1 MLGDLPAAAALKALL
16 NALETAGLGCTI
28 VLERK
33 GTGDLQRVYANE
45 ALASLFGRSVQS
57 MMTEVPP
64 LVPLPPVER
73 ERLVAMRQALAAD
86 ASGAVAFETGIL
98 HASGRTVPVDV
109 GLAFVPLENARAA
122 IAFVQDA
129 SARKAMEAQLRESKK
144 RFRSVAEASPDAITV
159 VVNDRFTYANPVAL
173 GHLGLTSFDQM
184 KDIVP
189 SSLIPPDQVE
199 GTAAYMAS
207 VLRGDPVAPIEFR
220 APGPDGKEMVF
231 ESSMCVTSMGGAPA
245 VVSYTRNITERVQL
259 QAELI
264 KQDRLASIGLLA
276 AGVAHEISNP
286 LTSLAMQARRL
297 RDDAEQLQLAPE
309 VRLAVEHIDEAASR
323 MRAIVDDL
331 LFMSR
336 PVEKPQV
343 HVDVAQ
349 IVISAIA
356 LLRAGAN
363 HLPVRL
369 ELDTLPPICGFASK
383 LGQVFLNVLR
393 NAAQAIE
400 GLPKGEIGVHARV
413 DGDFVTVVIA
423 DNGPG
428 IPSDLLARVS
438 TPFFTTKPQGM
449 GLGLWIS
456 RALMVDQ
463 GGALELAS
471 KGGAGTTVSIRIPI
485 A

>member
-1 MLGDLPAAAALKALL
+1 MIRLEAVTLAPGGDPLL
-16 NALETAGLGCTI
+16 LDADWHVRSKEHVGLVG
-28 VLERK
+28 RN
-33 GTGDLQRVYANE
+33 GTGKTTLLRAIVGEMGLD
-45 ALASLFGRSVQS
+45 
-57 MMTEVPP
+57 
-64 LVPLPPVER
+64 
-73 ERLVAMRQALAAD
+73 
-86 ASGAVAFETGIL
+86 TG
-98 HASGRTVPVDV
+98 
-109 GLAFVPLENARAA
+109 
-122 IAFVQDA
+122 
-129 SARKAMEAQLRESKK
+129 K
-144 RFRSVAEASPDAITV
+144 ITV
-159 VVNDRFTYANPVAL
+159 RPGIRLGWLPQQAVSGSTLPVW
-173 GHLGLTSFDQM
+173 
-184 KDIVP
+184 
-189 SSLIPPDQVE
+189 
-199 GTAAYMAS
+199 
-207 VLRGDPVAPIEFR
+207 
-220 APGPDGKEMVF
+220 
-231 ESSMCVTSMGGAPA
+231 
-245 VVSYTRNITERVQL
+245 
-259 QAELI
+259 
-264 KQDRLASIGLLA
+264 
-276 AGVAHEISNP
+276 
-286 LTSLAMQARRL
+286 
-297 RDDAEQLQLAPE
+297 
-309 VRLAVEHIDEAASR
+309 DEAASR

-349 IVISAIA
+349 NVISAIA

-400 GLPKGEIGVHARV
+400 GLPKGEIGIRARV

-471 KGGAGTTVSIRIPI
+471 EGGAGTTVSIRIPI